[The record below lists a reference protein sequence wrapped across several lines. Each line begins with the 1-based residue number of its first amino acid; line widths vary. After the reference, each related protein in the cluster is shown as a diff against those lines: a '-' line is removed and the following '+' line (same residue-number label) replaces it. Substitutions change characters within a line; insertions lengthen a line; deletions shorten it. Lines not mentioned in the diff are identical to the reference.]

1 MIAKIEKG
9 FTMKKRFH
17 YFLIVMVLV
26 MVTLS
31 ACQSKPIPTTEN
43 IAGTWVGRSQ
53 WLCSND
59 DPAWSTT
66 IEFKTDGTFTATM
79 DLPMSNAPLPQSV
92 GNGTWSL
99 SESNIEMKFST
110 TTWRGEVSDNKM
122 EGSLADDGTSCD
134 GKWFLNKR

>member
-1 MIAKIEKG
+1 MWKG
-9 FTMKKRFH
+9 FKMKKRSDH
-17 YFLIVMVLV
+17 LLVLIVLV
-26 MVTLS
+26 GSVLS
-31 ACQSKPIPTTEN
+31 ACQSSPTSTTES

-66 IEFKTDGTFTATM
+66 IEFKTDGTFTAIM
-79 DLPMSNAPLPQSV
+79 DLPMSNAPHPQSV

-110 TTWRGEVSDNKM
+110 TTWTGKVSDNKM

-134 GKWFLNKR
+134 GKWFLNKQ